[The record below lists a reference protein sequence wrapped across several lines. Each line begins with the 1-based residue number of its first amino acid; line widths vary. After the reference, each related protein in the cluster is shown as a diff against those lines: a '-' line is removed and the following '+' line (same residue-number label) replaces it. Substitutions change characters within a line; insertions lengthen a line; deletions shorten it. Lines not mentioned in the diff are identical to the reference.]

1 MEIANSL
8 NCKEFEARTF
18 VIIESFVNLRSPSV
32 PKAYRFPCRRRI
44 ALVDWLN
51 SITFGENPM
60 EIGLGL
66 LTLVVG
72 SLMLL
77 NEKPPKKEEPKEEL
91 LYKIEVKKPK

>member
-1 MEIANSL
+1 
-8 NCKEFEARTF
+8 
-18 VIIESFVNLRSPSV
+18 
-32 PKAYRFPCRRRI
+32 
-44 ALVDWLN
+44 
-51 SITFGENPM
+51 M